1 VGYQRVFDELY
12 AHGANP
18 TEGGPTPRRIGSV
31 TMHPEHDSWM
41 ALALDEARRATDTGD
56 VPIGA
61 VVLGPDGTVLG
72 TGRNEREA
80 SGDPTAHAEVLA
92 LRAAAAAR
100 RDSEHD
106 DGWRL
111 EDCTL
116 VVTLEPCA
124 MCAGAIV
131 LARIPRL
138 VFGAWDPKA
147 GACGSVFDVVREP
160 RLNHWV
166 EVYPGIREEECAE
179 VLTGFFR
186 AHRG

>member
-1 VGYQRVFDELY
+1 
-12 AHGANP
+12 
-18 TEGGPTPRRIGSV
+18 
-31 TMHPEHDSWM
+31 MEHVHNSWM
-41 ALALDEARRATDTGD
+41 DLALAEARAALETAD

-61 VVLGPDGTVLG
+61 VIISPEGKLLS

-80 SGDPTAHAEVLA
+80 GADPTAHAEVVAIRNAVKA
-92 LRAAAAAR
+92 LQAEGNA
-100 RDSEHD
+100 

-138 VFGAWDPKA
+138 VFGAWDEKG
-147 GACGSVFDVVREP
+147 GACGSVFDIVREP

-166 EVYPGIREEECAE
+166 EVYPRVKEEECAQ
-179 VLTGFFR
+179 LLRDFFR
-186 AHRG
+186 SKRI

>member
-1 VGYQRVFDELY
+1 MASEYDAFMDL
-12 AHGANP
+12 
-18 TEGGPTPRRIGSV
+18 
-31 TMHPEHDSWM
+31 
-41 ALALDEARRATDTGD
+41 ALAEARAALATDD

-61 VVLGPDGTVLG
+61 VVLSPDGTVLS

-80 SGDPTAHAEVLA
+80 VKDPTGHAEVIAIRNAVKA
-92 LRAAAAAR
+92 LAAAGK
-100 RDSEHD
+100 S

-131 LARIPRL
+131 LSRIPRL
-138 VFGAWDPKA
+138 VFGAWDEKA
-147 GACGSVFDVVREP
+147 GACGSVFDIVREP

-166 EVYPGIREEECAE
+166 EVYSRVKEAECSQ
-179 VLTGFFR
+179 LLKDFFKSKR
-186 AHRG
+186 

>member
-1 VGYQRVFDELY
+1 MQAVDTTREPWR
-12 AHGANP
+12 A
-18 TEGGPTPRRIGSV
+18 
-31 TMHPEHDSWM
+31 WM
-41 ALALDEARRATDTGD
+41 GLALDEARAALSTGD

-61 VVLGPDGTVLG
+61 VVVGPDGTVLG

-100 RDSEHD
+100 RTAGNG

-111 EDCTL
+111 GDCTL

-131 LARIPRL
+131 LSRIPRL

-166 EVYPGIREEECAE
+166 EVHPGTREPECAQL
-179 VLTGFFR
+179 LTDFFR
-186 AHRG
+186 EHRQR